1 MGYKLAIFDLDGT
14 LLDTTQGV
22 IECVEN
28 AAKELGF
35 PKKDMSELITFI
47 GPPLQDS
54 FPRVYGCD
62 KDKADEA
69 TAIFRKY
76 YSGGLMY
83 HAKPYDG
90 ILEQC
95 EHLKDA
101 GVLLAV
107 ATYKKEE
114 YALDLLKHFGFD
126 QYLDV
131 IRGAD
136 KDNHLTKKDIIEL
149 CVKEAGVS
157 KKESVLIGDTLFD
170 AKGASEADI
179 DFIAVTYGFGFHNPA
194 DFAEYP
200 YIGVAEFTDEIEW
213 MIK

>member
-28 AAKELGF
+28 TAKEIGF
-35 PKKDMSELITFI
+35 PRKDMSELITFI

-54 FPRVYGCD
+54 FQRVYGCD

-69 TAIFRKY
+69 TAIFRKF

-114 YALDLLKHFGFD
+114 YHNL
-126 QYLDV
+126 YN
-131 IRGAD
+131 R
-136 KDNHLTKKDIIEL
+136 
-149 CVKEAGVS
+149 
-157 KKESVLIGDTLFD
+157 
-170 AKGASEADI
+170 KG
-179 DFIAVTYGFGFHNPA
+179 VTYSQEVLCPLHKSIRNGDQITIHA
-194 DFAEYP
+194 S
-200 YIGVAEFTDEIEW
+200 IGEL
-213 MIK
+213 